1 LIDFSALPD
10 ESLAKLVAEGQAK
23 ALETLYDRYSR
34 QAIGLAY
41 RILGQLELAE
51 EVAQEAFLK
60 FWEKP
65 ELYRTERGR
74 FISWLLSTVHNRA
87 INERRRSSFR
97 LNVSADAEP
106 ATEEMPS
113 LLGRLADD
121 SPDPHELVWTQVQL
135 RAVRNA
141 LNQLS
146 LPQRK
151 VIELAYFNGLNQR
164 EIAETLGEPL
174 GTIKTRIR
182 LSLQKLRSILQ
193 AEGFNSAEL
202 GMLAEAEAGK
212 L

>member
-1 LIDFSALPD
+1 M
-10 ESLAKLVAEGQAK
+10 
-23 ALETLYDRYSR
+23 
-34 QAIGLAY
+34 
-41 RILGQLELAE
+41 ELAE

-74 FISWLLSTVHNRA
+74 FFSWLLSSVHNRA

-97 LNVSADAEP
+97 LNVSADAGTP
-106 ATEEMPS
+106 NEEIPS
-113 LLGRLADD
+113 IIGRLADD

-135 RAVRNA
+135 SAVRKA
-141 LNQLS
+141 LAQLS
-146 LPQRK
+146 MPQRK
-151 VIELAYFNGLNQR
+151 VIELAYFSGLNQR

-174 GTIKTRIR
+174 GTVKTRIR

-193 AEGFNSAEL
+193 AEGISNSEL
-202 GMLAEAEAGK
+202 GVLAEAEAGR

>member
-1 LIDFSALPD
+1 MNFTALPD
-10 ESLAKLVAEGQAK
+10 ESLAKLVAEGNEK
-23 ALETLYDRYSR
+23 ALETLYDRYAR

-41 RILGQLELAE
+41 RILGQMELAE

-74 FISWLLSTVHNRA
+74 FFSWLLSSVHNRA

-97 LNVSADAEP
+97 LNVSADAGTP
-106 ATEEMPS
+106 NEEIPS
-113 LLGRLADD
+113 IIGRLADD

-135 RAVRNA
+135 SAVRKA
-141 LNQLS
+141 LAQLS
-146 LPQRK
+146 MPQRK
-151 VIELAYFNGLNQR
+151 VIELAYFSGLNQR

-174 GTIKTRIR
+174 GTVKTRIR

-193 AEGFNSAEL
+193 AEGISNSEL
-202 GMLAEAEAGK
+202 GVLAEAEAGR